1 MPATRLT
8 MASVLVGRE
17 TGITPP
23 LPGGPG
29 GTIRGGSSGLCCM
42 RTHATGDLFSPRSR
56 ASAESRKR
64 RRSRSGW
71 FGEYPLRNPP
81 RMEEG
86 ILRIPSMTV
95 MASET
100 IRRRLREVP
109 DSPGVYLLRDTREQ
123 VIYVG
128 KALRL
133 RDRLRAYFTTGYGQ
147 TARTAELVQRVYDFE
162 FVKTANEVEALVLE
176 NNLIKHYRPRFNIRL
191 KDDKNYLYLKLPVTE
206 EYPRVHYTR
215 RVLDDGAL
223 YFGPY
228 TSAQSLRSTV
238 KSIRQL
244 LPFRTCSEDI
254 FKQGKVCLDFHIKR
268 CPGPCERRI
277 SSEDYK
283 ARINEVALFMEG
295 RSDLLV
301 RELHERMDSAAGR
314 LDFENAARY
323 RDQLQSIERI
333 ADRQKVL
340 TRGRDDQDIVAYAR
354 SGNDVFV
361 EVAYVRQSKMVGHDG
376 HALDGAGDATEP
388 ELLRGFMLQ
397 YYSSATHVPRS
408 VILPG
413 PVEEPELIKGWL
425 SEKRGRP
432 VEVDVPQRGRLRAL
446 VTQLGET
453 AKQELEQ
460 IRIQADYD
468 RSRTEPMLAA
478 LAEALDLES
487 PPKRIE
493 CYDISNIQGDSAVG
507 SMVVFEDGRPRN
519 DHYRHFR
526 IKYVPGPNDFA
537 MLQEVLRRR
546 LERLESAQRREEV
559 GSIGDRSFTSRPGLI
574 LIDGGKSQ
582 LSAALEVTEAAGYAD
597 IPTFAL
603 AKEREEIFAP
613 GRAEPIVQERNS
625 PGMFLVQRIRDE
637 AHRFAITHHRKVR
650 ARKALTSPLDS
661 VEGIGPARKRALLR
675 HFGSVQAIREAP
687 VGEIVKLGIHE
698 RLAVRL
704 KETL

>member
-1 MPATRLT
+1 
-8 MASVLVGRE
+8 MAVALE
-17 TGITPP
+17 D
-23 LPGGPG
+23 
-29 GTIRGGSSGLCCM
+29 TI
-42 RTHATGDLFSPRSR
+42 
-56 ASAESRKR
+56 KR
-64 RRSRSGW
+64 R
-71 FGEYPLRNPP
+71 LQ
-81 RMEEG
+81 
-86 ILRIPSMTV
+86 
-95 MASET
+95 A
-100 IRRRLREVP
+100 VP
-109 DSPGVYLLRDTREQ
+109 DSPGVYLFRDNRTQ

-133 RDRLRAYFTTGYGQ
+133 RDRLRSYFTPGYAQ
-147 TARTAELVQRVYDFE
+147 TARIDELMRRATDFE
-162 FVKTANEVEALVLE
+162 FVTTANEVEALVLE
-176 NNLIKHYRPRFNIRL
+176 NNLIKNYRPRFNIRL

-206 EYPRVHYTR
+206 EFPRVHYSR
-215 RVLDDGAL
+215 RVQNDGAL

-228 TSAQSLRSTV
+228 TSAQSLRATV

-244 LPFRTCSEDI
+244 LPFRTCSDEI

-277 SSEDYK
+277 SSDDYK
-283 ARINEVALFMEG
+283 ARINEVSLFMEG
-295 RSDLLV
+295 RSDVLV
-301 RELHERMDSAAGR
+301 RELKERMDTAANR
-314 LDFENAARY
+314 LDFENASRY

-354 SGNDVFV
+354 SGNEVYV

-376 HALDGAGDATEP
+376 HSLDGAADATEP

-413 PVEEPELIKGWL
+413 AVEEPALITGWL
-425 SEKRGRP
+425 SEKRGGP
-432 VEVDVPQRGRLRAL
+432 VTIEVPRRGRKRAL
-446 VTQLGET
+446 VTQLAET
-453 AKQELEQ
+453 ATQELEQ
-460 IRIQADYD
+460 LRIQADYD

-487 PPKRIE
+487 TPKRIE

-519 DHYRHFR
+519 EHYRHFR
-526 IKYVPGPNDFA
+526 IKFVPGPNDFA

-546 LERLESAQRREEV
+546 LERLESAQRREEADIV
-559 GSIGDRSFTSRPGLI
+559 GDRSFTSRPDLI
-574 LIDGGKSQ
+574 LIDGGKGQ
-582 LSAALEVTEAAGYAD
+582 LSAALEVLEESGYAD

-687 VGEIVKLGIHE
+687 VEEIVKLGIPE
-698 RLAVRL
+698 RLAARL

>member
-1 MPATRLT
+1 VAVTLEDT
-8 MASVLVGRE
+8 V
-17 TGITPP
+17 
-23 LPGGPG
+23 
-29 GTIRGGSSGLCCM
+29 
-42 RTHATGDLFSPRSR
+42 
-56 ASAESRKR
+56 KR
-64 RRSRSGW
+64 RLKAV
-71 FGEYPLRNPP
+71 P
-81 RMEEG
+81 EG
-86 ILRIPSMTV
+86 
-95 MASET
+95 
-100 IRRRLREVP
+100 
-109 DSPGVYLLRDTREQ
+109 PGVYLFRDNRAQ

-133 RDRLRAYFTTGYGQ
+133 RDRLRSYFTTGYGE
-147 TARTAELVQRVYDFE
+147 TARVAELVRKIYDFE
-162 FVKTANEVEALVLE
+162 FVTTANEVEALVLE
-176 NNLIKHYRPRFNIRL
+176 CNLIKNYRPRFNIRL

-206 EYPRVHYTR
+206 EFPRVHYSR
-215 RVLDDGAL
+215 RVQKDGAL

-228 TSAQSLRSTV
+228 TSAQSLRGTV

-244 LPFRTCSEDI
+244 LPFRTCSDEI

-283 ARINEVALFMEG
+283 ARIHEVALFMEG
-295 RSDLLV
+295 RSDVLV
-301 RELHERMDSAAGR
+301 HELTDRMESSAGR

-340 TRGRDDQDIVAYAR
+340 TRGRDDQDLIAYAR
-354 SGNDVFV
+354 SAGEVFV
-361 EVAYVRQSKMVGHDG
+361 EVAYVRQGKMVGHDG
-376 HALDGAGDATEP
+376 HALDGAGDALES
-388 ELLRGFMLQ
+388 ELLRGFLLQ
-397 YYSSATHVPRS
+397 YYASATHIPRS
-408 VILPG
+408 IILPG
-413 PVEEPELIKGWL
+413 PVEEPDLLTGWL
-425 SEKRGRP
+425 AEKRGGP
-432 VEVDVPQRGRLRAL
+432 VTIEVPQRGRKRAL
-446 VTQLGET
+446 VTQLAET
-453 AKQELEQ
+453 AAQELEQ
-460 IRIQADYD
+460 MRIQSDYD

-493 CYDISNIQGDSAVG
+493 CYDISNIQGDAAVG
-507 SMVVFEDGRPRN
+507 AMVVFEDGRPRN

-526 IKYVPGPNDFA
+526 IKFTPGPNDFA

-546 LERLESAQRREEV
+546 LERLESAQRREDADV
-559 GSIGDRSFTSRPGLI
+559 VGDRSFTSRPDLI
-574 LIDGGKSQ
+574 LIDGGKGQ
-582 LSAALEVTEAAGYAD
+582 LSAALEVLESAGYAD

-613 GRAEPIVQERNS
+613 NRSEPIVQERNS

-650 ARKALTSPLDS
+650 SRKALTSPLDS

-675 HFGSVQAIREAP
+675 HFGSVQAIREAA
-687 VGEIVKLGIHE
+687 VEDIVALGVPE
-698 RLAVRL
+698 RLAKRL

>member
-1 MPATRLT
+1 M
-8 MASVLVGRE
+8 SV
-17 TGITPP
+17 
-23 LPGGPG
+23 
-29 GTIRGGSSGLCCM
+29 TIED
-42 RTHATGDLFSPRSR
+42 TI
-56 ASAESRKR
+56 KR
-64 RRSRSGW
+64 R
-71 FGEYPLRNPP
+71 LQ
-81 RMEEG
+81 
-86 ILRIPSMTV
+86 
-95 MASET
+95 A
-100 IRRRLREVP
+100 VP
-109 DSPGVYLLRDTREQ
+109 ESPGVYLFRDKKTQ

-133 RDRLRAYFTTGYGQ
+133 RDRLRSYFTPGYAEAG
-147 TARTAELVQRVYDFE
+147 RIAELMSRAVDFE
-162 FVKTANEVEALVLE
+162 FVTTANEVEALVLE
-176 NNLIKHYRPRFNIRL
+176 NNLIKNYRPRFNIRL

-206 EYPRVHYTR
+206 EFPRVHYSR
-215 RVLDDGAL
+215 RVQNDGAL

-244 LPFRTCSEDI
+244 LPFRTCSDEI

-295 RSDLLV
+295 RSDILV
-301 RELHERMDSAAGR
+301 RELKQRMDTAANR

-340 TRGRDDQDIVAYAR
+340 TRGRDDQDILAYAR

-361 EVAYVRQSKMVGHDG
+361 EVAYIRQGKMVGHDG
-376 HALDGAGDATEP
+376 HALDGAADAAEP

-413 PVEEPELIKGWL
+413 AVDEPELITGWL
-425 SEKRGRP
+425 SDKRSGP
-432 VEVDVPQRGRLRAL
+432 VTLEVPQRGRKRAL

-460 IRIQADYD
+460 LRIQADYD
-468 RSRTEPMLAA
+468 RSRTEPMLQA

-487 PPKRIE
+487 TPKRIE

-526 IKYVPGPNDFA
+526 IRFAPGPNDFA

-546 LERLESAQRREEV
+546 LERLESAQRREDSDAV
-559 GSIGDRSFTSRPGLI
+559 GDRSFTSRPDLI
-574 LIDGGKSQ
+574 LIDGGKGQ
-582 LSAALEVTEAAGYAD
+582 LSAALEVLEAAGYAD

-687 VGEIVKLGIHE
+687 VDEIVKLGIPE

>member
-1 MPATRLT
+1 
-8 MASVLVGRE
+8 MAVTLE
-17 TGITPP
+17 D
-23 LPGGPG
+23 
-29 GTIRGGSSGLCCM
+29 TI
-42 RTHATGDLFSPRSR
+42 
-56 ASAESRKR
+56 KR
-64 RRSRSGW
+64 R
-71 FGEYPLRNPP
+71 LQ
-81 RMEEG
+81 
-86 ILRIPSMTV
+86 
-95 MASET
+95 A
-100 IRRRLREVP
+100 VP
-109 DSPGVYLLRDTREQ
+109 DSPGVYMFRDSKSQ

-133 RDRLRAYFTTGYGQ
+133 RDRLRSYFTPGYAE
-147 TARTAELVQRVYDFE
+147 TARVSELIRRATDFE
-162 FVKTANEVEALVLE
+162 FVTTANEVEALVLE
-176 NNLIKHYRPRFNIRL
+176 NNLIKNYRPRFNIRL

-206 EYPRVHYTR
+206 AFPRVHYSR
-215 RVLDDGAL
+215 RVQNDGAL

-228 TSAQSLRSTV
+228 TSALSLRSTV

-244 LPFRTCSEDI
+244 LPFRTCSDEI

-277 SSEDYK
+277 SSDDYK

-301 RELHERMDSAAGR
+301 RELEDRMGSAADR

-354 SGNDVFV
+354 SGNDVYV
-361 EVAYVRQSKMVGHDG
+361 EVAYIRQGKMVGHDG

-526 IKYVPGPNDFA
+526 IKFAAGPNDFA

-559 GSIGDRSFTSRPGLI
+559 ESIGDRSFTSRPDLI
-574 LIDGGKSQ
+574 LIDGGKGQ

-661 VEGIGPARKRALLR
+661 VEGIDPARKRALLR

-687 VGEIVKLGIHE
+687 VGEIVKLGIPE
-698 RLAVRL
+698 RLAARL

>member
-1 MPATRLT
+1 MTATLE
-8 MASVLVGRE
+8 E
-17 TGITPP
+17 TI
-23 LPGGPG
+23 
-29 GTIRGGSSGLCCM
+29 
-42 RTHATGDLFSPRSR
+42 
-56 ASAESRKR
+56 KR
-64 RRSRSGW
+64 R
-71 FGEYPLRNPP
+71 LQ
-81 RMEEG
+81 
-86 ILRIPSMTV
+86 
-95 MASET
+95 A
-100 IRRRLREVP
+100 VP
-109 DSPGVYLLRDTREQ
+109 ESPGVYLFRDKKTQ

-133 RDRLRAYFTTGYGQ
+133 RDRLRSYFTPGYAEAG
-147 TARTAELVQRVYDFE
+147 RIAELMQRAVDFE
-162 FVKTANEVEALVLE
+162 FVTTANEVEALVLE
-176 NNLIKHYRPRFNIRL
+176 NNLIKNYRPRFNIRL

-206 EYPRVHYTR
+206 EFPRVHYSR
-215 RVLDDGAL
+215 RVLNDGAL

-244 LPFRTCSEDI
+244 LPFRTCSDEI

-277 SSEDYK
+277 SSEDYR

-295 RSDLLV
+295 RSDILV
-301 RELHERMDSAAGR
+301 GELQERMEGAADR

-340 TRGRDDQDIVAYAR
+340 TRGRDDQDILAYAR
-354 SGNDVFV
+354 SGSDVFV
-361 EVAYVRQSKMVGHDG
+361 EVAYVRQGKMVGHDG

-397 YYSSATHVPRS
+397 YYSSATHVPRT

-413 PVEEPELIKGWL
+413 PIDEPELITGWL

-432 VEVDVPQRGRLRAL
+432 VELETPQRGRKRAL
-446 VTQLGET
+446 VQQLAET

-460 IRIQADYD
+460 LRIQADYD

-478 LAEALDLES
+478 LATALDLET

-546 LERLESAQRREEV
+546 LERLESAQRREEADV
-559 GSIGDRSFTSRPGLI
+559 VGDRSFTTRPDLI
-574 LIDGGKSQ
+574 LIDGGKGQ

-675 HFGSVQAIREAP
+675 HFGSVQGIREAP
-687 VGEIVKLGIHE
+687 VDEIVKVGIPE
-698 RLAVRL
+698 RLAARL

>member
-1 MPATRLT
+1 
-8 MASVLVGRE
+8 MAVTLE
-17 TGITPP
+17 D
-23 LPGGPG
+23 
-29 GTIRGGSSGLCCM
+29 TI
-42 RTHATGDLFSPRSR
+42 
-56 ASAESRKR
+56 KR
-64 RRSRSGW
+64 R
-71 FGEYPLRNPP
+71 LQ
-81 RMEEG
+81 
-86 ILRIPSMTV
+86 
-95 MASET
+95 A
-100 IRRRLREVP
+100 VP
-109 DSPGVYLLRDTREQ
+109 DSPGVYMFRDSKSQ

-133 RDRLRAYFTTGYGQ
+133 RDRLRSYFTPGYAE
-147 TARTAELVQRVYDFE
+147 TARVSELIRRATDFE
-162 FVKTANEVEALVLE
+162 FVTTANEVEALVLE
-176 NNLIKHYRPRFNIRL
+176 NNLIKNYRPRFNIRL

-206 EYPRVHYTR
+206 AFPRVHYSR
-215 RVLDDGAL
+215 RVQNDGAL

-228 TSAQSLRSTV
+228 TSALSLRSTV

-244 LPFRTCSEDI
+244 LPFRTCSDEI

-277 SSEDYK
+277 SSDDYK

-301 RELHERMDSAAGR
+301 RELEDRMGSAADR

-354 SGNDVFV
+354 SGNDVYV
-361 EVAYVRQSKMVGHDG
+361 EVAYIRQGKMVGHDG

-526 IKYVPGPNDFA
+526 IKFAAGPNDFA

-559 GSIGDRSFTSRPGLI
+559 ESIGDRSFTSRPDLI
-574 LIDGGKSQ
+574 LIDGGKGQ

-687 VGEIVKLGIHE
+687 VGEIVKLGIPE
-698 RLAVRL
+698 RLAARL

>member
-1 MPATRLT
+1 
-8 MASVLVGRE
+8 MAVTLE
-17 TGITPP
+17 D
-23 LPGGPG
+23 
-29 GTIRGGSSGLCCM
+29 TI
-42 RTHATGDLFSPRSR
+42 
-56 ASAESRKR
+56 KR
-64 RRSRSGW
+64 R
-71 FGEYPLRNPP
+71 LQ
-81 RMEEG
+81 
-86 ILRIPSMTV
+86 
-95 MASET
+95 A
-100 IRRRLREVP
+100 VP
-109 DSPGVYLLRDTREQ
+109 DSPGVYMFRDSKSQ

-133 RDRLRAYFTTGYGQ
+133 RDRLRSYFTPGYAD
-147 TARTAELVQRVYDFE
+147 TARVSELIRRANDFE
-162 FVKTANEVEALVLE
+162 FVTTANEVEALVLE
-176 NNLIKHYRPRFNIRL
+176 NNLIKNYRPRFNIRL

-206 EYPRVHYTR
+206 AFPRVHYSR
-215 RVLDDGAL
+215 RVQNDGAL

-228 TSAQSLRSTV
+228 TSALSLRSTV

-244 LPFRTCSEDI
+244 LPFRTCSDEI

-277 SSEDYK
+277 NSEDYK

-301 RELHERMDSAAGR
+301 RELEDRMGSAADR

-361 EVAYVRQSKMVGHDG
+361 EVAYIRQGKMVGHDG

-413 PVEEPELIKGWL
+413 PAEEPELIKGWL

-432 VEVDVPQRGRLRAL
+432 VEIEVPQRGRLRAL

-526 IKYVPGPNDFA
+526 IKFASGPNDFA

-546 LERLESAQRREEV
+546 LERLESAQRREEAESV
-559 GSIGDRSFTSRPGLI
+559 GDRSFTSRPDLI
-574 LIDGGKSQ
+574 LIDGGKGQ
-582 LSAALEVTEAAGYAD
+582 LSAALEVMEAAGYAD

-687 VGEIVKLGIHE
+687 VGEIVKLGIPE
-698 RLAVRL
+698 RLAARL

>member
-1 MPATRLT
+1 
-8 MASVLVGRE
+8 MAVTLEE
-17 TGITPP
+17 TI
-23 LPGGPG
+23 
-29 GTIRGGSSGLCCM
+29 
-42 RTHATGDLFSPRSR
+42 
-56 ASAESRKR
+56 KR
-64 RRSRSGW
+64 R
-71 FGEYPLRNPP
+71 LQ
-81 RMEEG
+81 
-86 ILRIPSMTV
+86 
-95 MASET
+95 A
-100 IRRRLREVP
+100 VP
-109 DSPGVYLLRDTREQ
+109 ESPGVYMFRDNRSQ

-133 RDRLRAYFTTGYGQ
+133 RDRLRSYFTPGYAP
-147 TARTAELVQRVYDFE
+147 TAQVAELIRRANDFE
-162 FVKTANEVEALVLE
+162 FVTTANEVEALVLE
-176 NNLIKHYRPRFNIRL
+176 NNLIKNYRPRYNIRL

-206 EYPRVHYTR
+206 DFPRVHYSR
-215 RVLDDGAL
+215 RVQGDGAL

-244 LPFRTCSEDI
+244 LPFRTCSDEI

-283 ARINEVALFMEG
+283 ARIHEVALFMEG
-295 RSDLLV
+295 RSDILV
-301 RELHERMDSAAGR
+301 RELHERMESSAGR

-333 ADRQKVL
+333 ADRQRVL

-376 HALDGAGDATEP
+376 HALDGAADATEP

-397 YYSSATHVPRS
+397 YYSSATHVPRT

-413 PVEEPELIKGWL
+413 PVDEPELLLGWL
-425 SEKRGRP
+425 SEKRGGP
-432 VEVDVPQRGRLRAL
+432 VTLEIPQRGRKRGL
-446 VTQLGET
+446 VTQLAET

-460 IRIQADYD
+460 LRIQADYD

-478 LAEALDLES
+478 LAQALDLES

-526 IKYVPGPNDFA
+526 IRYTPGPNDFA

-546 LERLESAQRREEV
+546 LERLESAQRREEADIV
-559 GSIGDRSFTSRPGLI
+559 GDSSFTTRPDLI
-574 LIDGGKSQ
+574 LIDGGKGQ
-582 LSAALEVTEAAGYAD
+582 LSAALEVMETAGYAD

-687 VGEIVKLGIHE
+687 VDEIVKLGIPE
-698 RLAVRL
+698 RLAARL